1 MKRLLSL
8 RTLAA
13 GLLLLAPT
21 IQAQELADPVRDP
34 GALASQAPGPCST
47 WGLRALRG
55 TYAFTATGW
64 QDLSEI
70 NPALPKGY
78 TPVSIIGALKV
89 NGNGDVTGWA
99 FINAGG
105 LQMTAEF
112 VNSQFSAPKG
122 DCSFPVSLSMRIK
135 EFGEGTAGPYSYVG
149 VIAGNGSALELA
161 FMMLGTGPGS
171 HVDMNHAKRISMN
184 FN

>member
-1 MKRLLSL
+1 MKHLLSL
-8 RTLAA
+8 RILAA

-34 GALASQAPGPCST
+34 GALASQALGPCST
-47 WGLRALRG
+47 WDLWALRG
-55 TYAFTATGW
+55 TYAFTATAW

-70 NPALPKGY
+70 NPALPRGY
-78 TPVSIIGALKV
+78 APVSIIGTFKV

-99 FINAGG
+99 FVNAGG

-112 VNSQFSAPKG
+112 VNSQFSAPKA
-122 DCSFPVSLSMRIK
+122 DCSFPISLSMSIK
-135 EFGEGTAGPYSYVG
+135 EFGEGIAGPYSYVG
-149 VIAGNGSALELA
+149 VIAGHGAPLEIA

-171 HVDMNHAKRISMN
+171 HVEMNHAKRISMD